1 MLTSSFS
8 ILMAGFSLGLL
19 HALDADHVM
28 AVSALSSRKP
38 GLLNTFKHSAHWA
51 LGHAA
56 MLVMIGMLLFGLG
69 VSIPETFQHV
79 AEASVGVLLMVMGVW
94 CLWHFKKNPLRL
106 KVHSHG
112 DVVHSHLC
120 LSDEKDEANSD
131 HAKSAKHAPV
141 FIGMLHGLAGS
152 APALALVPIVMQGQL
167 SVAVTYLVVFSL
179 GVLISMVMFG
189 AMLGQLQVKLQNFN
203 VKMYQASRYLIAS
216 ASVILG
222 GVWLSQSL

>member
-28 AVSALSSRKP
+28 AVSTLSSRKP
-38 GLLNTFKHSAHWA
+38 GLLNSFKHSAQWA
-51 LGHAA
+51 LGHAG

-69 VSIPETFQHV
+69 VSIPETFQHM

-94 CLWHFKKNPLRL
+94 CFWHFKKNPLQL
-106 KVHSHG
+106 KTHRHG

-120 LSDEKDEANSD
+120 LSDEKDSD
-131 HAKSAKHAPV
+131 HVKSAKHAPV
-141 FIGMLHGLAGS
+141 LIGMLHGLAGS

>member
-1 MLTSSFS
+1 VLESSFS

-28 AVSALSSRKP
+28 AVSTLSTRKP
-38 GLLNTFKHSAHWA
+38 GLLNSFKHSAHWA

-56 MLVMIGMLLFGLG
+56 MLVMIGLMLFGLG
-69 VSIPETFQHV
+69 VHIPETFQHL
-79 AEASVGVLLMVMGVW
+79 AEASVGVLLMVMGIW
-94 CLWHFKKNPLRL
+94 CLWHFKKNPLQL
-106 KVHSHG
+106 KVHRHG
-112 DVVHSHLC
+112 DIVHSHLC
-120 LSDEKDEANSD
+120 LADDENSD
-131 HAKSAKHAPV
+131 HQKSAKHAPM

-167 SVAVTYLVVFSL
+167 SVALVYLTVFSL

-189 AMLGQLQVKLQNFN
+189 AALGQLQVKLQNFN
-203 VKMYQASRYLIAS
+203 IKIYQVSRYLIAS
-216 ASVILG
+216 ASVVLG